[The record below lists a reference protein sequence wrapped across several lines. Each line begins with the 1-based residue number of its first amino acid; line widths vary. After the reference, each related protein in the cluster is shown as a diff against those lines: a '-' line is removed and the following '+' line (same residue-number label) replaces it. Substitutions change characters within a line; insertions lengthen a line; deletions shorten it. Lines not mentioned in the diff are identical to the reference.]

1 LLHGSIGP
9 SGAVALMTGGRLTVW
24 SHSQGIGILRTA
36 IAHVLGLDAE
46 KVLVK
51 HVDGAGCYGHN
62 GADDAGL
69 DAALVAAALPGRP
82 ISLRWSRD
90 DEHGFE
96 PLGAAMV
103 VDVSGGV
110 GADGAIVRWHEDIY
124 TYPHA
129 SRPSARPAGA
139 KSQLLASWALNPP
152 FVRPAKAN
160 STGFESGGHRNGT
173 PGYSFGGLSVIEHAV
188 DDGTPVRTSALRS
201 LGALA
206 NVFAIESFLDEVA
219 AETGQD
225 PVELR
230 LRHLSDERGRAV
242 LETALEMAGGLR
254 APGGGDAPGRGLG
267 YAHYENSM
275 TYVAV
280 VVELTVDAETGEVA
294 LRKAWI
300 AADSGEIIDPDG
312 LTNQLEGG
320 FIQAASW
327 ALYEAVGLDDDGV
340 TTRDWESYP
349 IMRFAQVPEIETRLL
364 DRPGYPPLGA
374 GEASCG
380 PAAAAI
386 GNAIAQYTGARVRD
400 LPLSPKRIMEAFSEL
415 L

>member
-1 LLHGSIGP
+1 
-9 SGAVALMTGGRLTVW
+9 
-24 SHSQGIGILRTA
+24 
-36 IAHVLGLDAE
+36 
-46 KVLVK
+46 
-51 HVDGAGCYGHN
+51 
-62 GADDAGL
+62 
-69 DAALVAAALPGRP
+69 
-82 ISLRWSRD
+82 
-90 DEHGFE
+90 
-96 PLGAAMV
+96 
-103 VDVSGGV
+103 
-110 GADGAIVRWHEDIY
+110 
-124 TYPHA
+124 
-129 SRPSARPAGA
+129 
-139 KSQLLASWALNPP
+139 
-152 FVRPAKAN
+152 
-160 STGFESGGHRNGT
+160 
-173 PGYSFGGLSVIEHAV
+173 
-188 DDGTPVRTSALRS
+188 
-201 LGALA
+201 
-206 NVFAIESFLDEVA
+206 
-219 AETGQD
+219 
-225 PVELR
+225 
-230 LRHLSDERGRAV
+230 
-242 LETALEMAGGLR
+242 
-254 APGGGDAPGRGLG
+254 
-267 YAHYENSM
+267 M